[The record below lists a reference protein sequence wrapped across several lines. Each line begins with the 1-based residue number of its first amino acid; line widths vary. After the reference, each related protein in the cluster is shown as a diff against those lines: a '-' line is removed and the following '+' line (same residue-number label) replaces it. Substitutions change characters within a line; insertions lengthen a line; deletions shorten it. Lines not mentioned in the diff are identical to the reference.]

1 MHLNF
6 FYLDM
11 LRNASLIIVLLI
23 FHYSG
28 YTQPM
33 RAPLDIPLQLSGNFG
48 ELRTNH
54 FHSGLDFKTQG
65 RSGLPVFAVDDGYVT
80 RINVSP
86 YGYGRALYI
95 EHPDGITS
103 VYAHLDRYSPAIEAF
118 VEDNQYRE
126 KKFRVDLYPTPDRF
140 PVKKGQVVAYSGNTG
155 SSGGP
160 HLHFEIRDTKT
171 EEILD
176 PLFYFTDRLSDTR
189 PPKIQEIMVYPM
201 EGKGIVN
208 GSSTKVKIPIKVEQN
223 GNVTMSNIEAWGTI
237 GLAVK
242 AYDYMDGT
250 SNIYGVKYIRLEV
263 GRVEIFTMD
272 MSRFSF
278 SESRYLNS
286 YIDWDEWTYNKA
298 FFMKSF
304 IEPGNLLRASKAE
317 DQGWVTI
324 DEEGIYK
331 VVYRLGDVFGNFA
344 NFEFYILGKKQ
355 DIPEFRPRG
364 TRYAYN
370 RDNIIEVDGVRLE
383 IPKGN
388 LYTDIYFTYSRKDQ
402 HTPFASLYSLHKRMP
417 LHDYCPL
424 RIPIAQDTFRD
435 KSKYGIISV
444 TNGKVSWI
452 GGRYENG
459 YMQATIRELGA
470 FSVDVDTTPPV
481 ITAQNQVN
489 WKKSGIITFKITDN
503 LSGIQDWHATIG
515 GEFVLFEYDAKS
527 NSLFYKISG
536 GRVKSTAGKKL
547 QLTVTDGV
555 GNSTNSTF
563 VLP

>member
-1 MHLNF
+1 
-6 FYLDM
+6 M
-11 LRNASLIIVLLI
+11 LRNTLLLIVLAI
-23 FHYSG
+23 FYYSG
-28 YTQPM
+28 YTQPIDS
-33 RAPLDIPLQLSGNFG
+33 PLNIPLLLSGNFG

-65 RSGLPVFAVDDGYVT
+65 RTGLPVLAVDDGYVA

-103 VYAHLDRYSPAIEAF
+103 VYGHLDRYSPAIEAF

-126 KKFRVDLYPTPDRF
+126 QKFRVDLYPTPGQF

-155 SSGGP
+155 GSGGP

-176 PLFYFTDRLSDTR
+176 PLIYFTGRIADTR
-189 PPKIQEIMVYPM
+189 SPKIREIMVYPF

-208 GSSTKVKIPIKVEQN
+208 ESSTKVQVPIEVETN
-223 GNVTMSNIEAWGTI
+223 GDVIMSDIEAWGTI
-237 GLAVK
+237 GVAVK
-242 AYDYMDGT
+242 AYDYMNET
-250 SNIYGVKYIRLEV
+250 SNIYGVRYIQLEV
-263 GRVEIFTMD
+263 DGQPIFSMD
-272 MSRFSF
+272 MDRFAF

-286 YIDWDEWTYNKA
+286 YIDWEEWTYGKA

-304 IEPGNLLRASKAE
+304 IEPGNLLRACKAE
-317 DQGWVTI
+317 NQGWITI
-324 DEEGIYK
+324 DEERYYK
-331 VVYRLGDVFGNFA
+331 LVYRLGDIFGNTT
-344 NFEFYILGKKQ
+344 NFEFYIRGKKQ
-355 DIPEFRPRG
+355 QIPEFRPRG

-388 LYTDIYFTYSRKDQ
+388 LYTDFYFTYSRKDQ
-402 HTPFASLYSLHKRMP
+402 YTPFASLYSLHKRMP
-417 LHDYCPL
+417 LHDYCPV
-424 RIPIAQDTFRD
+424 RIPITQDTFHD
-435 KSKYGIISV
+435 KSKYGVISV
-444 TNGKVSWI
+444 NDGKVSWI
-452 GGRYENG
+452 GGQYENG
-459 YMQATIRELGA
+459 YMQASIRELGA
-470 FSVDVDTTPPV
+470 FSVNIDTSPPV
-481 ITAQNQVN
+481 VTAQNQAN
-489 WKKSGIITFKITDN
+489 WKKTGTITFKITDN

-527 NSLFYKISG
+527 NRLFYKTAG
-536 GRVKSTAGKKL
+536 GRVKATTGKQLK
-547 QLTVTDGV
+547 LTVKDGV
-555 GNSTNSTF
+555 DNKTAVTF